1 MWRAPNRPDHKISQS
16 FNDGVVV
23 ISSVTDDA
31 EPGDMPVP
39 ELTEK
44 ITLNYEERKLGI
56 SRYYNAMQ
64 NQIKVQRVIRV
75 PDSGTEITSQDVAE
89 TEDGKKYRIDLIQ
102 SVRDVFPPCLDI
114 TLVEYSQGVQ
124 TV

>member
-114 TLVEYSQGVQ
+114 TLAEYSQGVQ